1 MYPYSGACAAI
12 VREGYN
18 CFQTNHFLSPMRK
31 ILTVVP
37 LLLLAGC
44 VNDSATFYA
53 DGSREHTLTV
63 RRQQEF
69 FWKEDAQY
77 TLMVARLPDCQR
89 AIPLGEM
96 PLEGLD
102 FELFAS
108 GDNVWSL
115 RAGKYVWQ
123 VETQGCTLVSEGGT
137 TTATGTKL
145 GTYAAESKKTKMRFD
160 AEASPAAPAAPPAAQ

>member
-1 MYPYSGACAAI
+1 
-12 VREGYN
+12 
-18 CFQTNHFLSPMRK
+18 MRK
-31 ILTVVP
+31 ILTLAP
-37 LLLLAGC
+37 MLLLAGC
-44 VNDSATFYA
+44 TNDSATFYV
-53 DGSREHTLTV
+53 DSTREHTLTV

-77 TLMVARLPDCQR
+77 TLMAARLPDCQR

-123 VETQGCTLVSEGGT
+123 VETQGCSLVAEGGDT
-137 TTATGTKL
+137 VATGTKL
-145 GTYAAESKKTKMRFD
+145 GTFTVGGKKVKMSFD
-160 AEASPAAPAAPPAAQ
+160 AAAPAQ

>member
-1 MYPYSGACAAI
+1 
-12 VREGYN
+12 
-18 CFQTNHFLSPMRK
+18 MRK
-31 ILTVVP
+31 ILTLAP
-37 LLLLAGC
+37 MLLLAGC
-44 VNDSATFYA
+44 TNDSATFYV
-53 DGSREHTLTV
+53 DSTREHTLTV
-63 RRQQEF
+63 RRQQAY

-96 PLEGLD
+96 PLEDLD

-123 VETQGCTLVSEGGT
+123 VETQGCGLVAEGGDT
-137 TTATGTKL
+137 VASGIKVGTFAV
-145 GTYAAESKKTKMRFD
+145 GGKKVKMSFD
-160 AEASPAAPAAPPAAQ
+160 AVEPAAPTAAPAQPAEAPGQ

>member
-18 CFQTNHFLSPMRK
+18 CFQTNHFLSLMRK
-31 ILTVVP
+31 ILTVLP
-37 LLLLAGC
+37 LFMLAGC
-44 VNDSATFYA
+44 VNDSATYFA
-53 DGSREHTLTV
+53 DGTREHTLTV

-77 TLMVARLPDCQR
+77 TLMVARLPECQR
-89 AIPLGEM
+89 AIALGEM
-96 PLEGLD
+96 PLEDLE

-123 VETQGCTLVSEGGT
+123 VETQGCTLMAEGGNT
-137 TTATGTKL
+137 SATGSKL
-145 GTYAAESKKTKMRFD
+145 GTFAANRKKKMRFD
-160 AEASPAAPAAPPAAQ
+160 AEATPAPQ

>member
-1 MYPYSGACAAI
+1 
-12 VREGYN
+12 
-18 CFQTNHFLSPMRK
+18 MRK

-37 LLLLAGC
+37 LFLLAGC
-44 VNDSATFYA
+44 VNDSASFYA
-53 DGSREHTLTV
+53 DGTREHTLTV

-77 TLMVARLPDCQR
+77 TLMAARLPECQR

-96 PLEGLD
+96 PLEDLE

-123 VETQGCTLVSEGGT
+123 VETQGCTLVSEGGS

-145 GTYAAESKKTKMRFD
+145 GTYVAEGKKTRMRFD
-160 AEASPAAPAAPPAAQ
+160 AEAAPAPAPAAPPPGQ